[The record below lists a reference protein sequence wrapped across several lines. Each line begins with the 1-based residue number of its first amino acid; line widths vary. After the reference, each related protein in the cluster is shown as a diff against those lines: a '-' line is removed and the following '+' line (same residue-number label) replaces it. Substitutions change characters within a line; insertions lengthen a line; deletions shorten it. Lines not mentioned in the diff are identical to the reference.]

1 MNVKIDIQDLHYV
14 LENTPA
20 NQNIMFTGRLNRM
33 MKLLQGI
40 LQEVLNIF
48 MAIGLLYVLFFFYL
62 LSCSWTL

>member
-20 NQNIMFTGRLNRM
+20 NQNIMLTGRLNRM